1 MNCKNCGAEIDR
13 QTRFC
18 PSCGEPIQ
26 KEEPEIDITKPP
38 KGGEYSSETNMTED
52 EVIDQKADQMADHL
66 VGFFGWIVGTAFW
79 IAIGIFIGWNMRQ
92 HKLEKDAED
101 VMRQMDNWGEEMN
114 QQIEDGVH
122 EWQQEVDDYIN
133 DYYE

>member
-26 KEEPEIDITKPP
+26 TKEEQEIDITKPP
-38 KGGEYSSETNMTED
+38 EGVTSETT
-52 EVIDQKADQMADHL
+52 DQKADQMADHL

>member
-26 KEEPEIDITKPP
+26 TKEEQEIDITKPP
-38 KGGEYSSETNMTED
+38 EGVTSETT
-52 EVIDQKADQMADHL
+52 DQKADQMADHL

-122 EWQQEVDDYIN
+122 EWQKEVDDYIN
-133 DYYE
+133 DYYYE